1 MQGGDDHPGAVVSLE
16 PAHRSQP
23 RLQSAMIGFD
33 VVVGVLLGAVPRGWE
48 QLVQYDRE
56 VPARSVTTSVGLT
69 LVVPRACSKNR
80 RAACASRRCDMN
92 TSMTSELV
100 DCPVHRPPL
109 PGDLHIGL
117 VCLPAVADGVAAG
130 PGGLGQQRREPLNPP
145 IDGDVVDLDPVF
157 DQELFHVT
165 VGQAKRRYQ
174 RTASTIT
181 SGGKR
186 KLAKADRGTGMGR
199 GRRVLMS
206 LVSPLGR
213 RRSQRN
219 SPYRSDLTKHLQ
231 QGPGRR
237 RPRRL
242 LNNGSRPLNARRLTT
257 RSQSPKATTEECR
270 TMGVEL
276 AANGAAAQPGR
287 SWPLAG
293 SSHRQRG
300 IPAEEDIMLI
310 EHAHPPALRSRPL
323 PGLRPRGRPAGPLL
337 AGATRGA
344 GLHRGPPVGPP
355 GPPADQLGAVV
366 LRHRDLGGRR
376 RAPGRLIHV
385 DARPRMEPVVRDD
398 IGGNGHCDG
407 HSVGLV

>member
-186 KLAKADRGTGMGR
+186 KLAKADRGTGIGAR
-199 GRRVLMS
+199 AA
-206 LVSPLGR
+206 
-213 RRSQRN
+213 
-219 SPYRSDLTKHLQ
+219 
-231 QGPGRR
+231 
-237 RPRRL
+237 
-242 LNNGSRPLNARRLTT
+242 GSHVA
-257 RSQSPKATTEECR
+257 S
-270 TMGVEL
+270 L
-276 AANGAAAQPGR
+276 AARTPAQPTQQ
-287 SWPLAG
+287 S
-293 SSHRQRG
+293 
-300 IPAEEDIMLI
+300 
-310 EHAHPPALRSRPL
+310 L
-323 PGLRPRGRPAGPLL
+323 PF
-337 AGATRGA
+337 
-344 GLHRGPPVGPP
+344 
-355 GPPADQLGAVV
+355 
-366 LRHRDLGGRR
+366 
-376 RAPGRLIHV
+376 
-385 DARPRMEPVVRDD
+385 
-398 IGGNGHCDG
+398 
-407 HSVGLV
+407 